1 MRYALIEDGIIVNV
15 IVLHP
20 MNADDFPQ
28 AVPLPDGLSIG
39 IGDVYLDGEFY
50 RNGEKIVS
58 ASAEMAAEMED
69 MRAALMNLGVTTSE

>member
-1 MRYALIEDGIIVNV
+1 MRYALIEDSVIVNV

-28 AVPLPDGLSIG
+28 AVPLPAGLSIG
-39 IGDVYLDGEFY
+39 IGDMYLDGEFY
-50 RNGEKIVS
+50 RDGEKIVS

-69 MRAALMNLGVTTSE
+69 MRAALMNLGVTTNE